1 MKRILLAAAALAM
14 LAGTPALAQYGGGYG
29 GGGGGGY
36 GGGYGG
42 GRGYSD
48 DDDDDRR
55 RRRWERRRERE
66 ESGYGGGYGRPRFGN
81 VCVTSRGNCP
91 TQPAPISSGC
101 GCSIPGFGLKRGAV
115 LAGG

>member
-29 GGGGGGY
+29 GGGGYGA

-42 GRGYSD
+42 GRGGWDDED
-48 DDDDDRR
+48 DDARR

-66 ESGYGGGYGRPRFGN
+66 EYGYGRPRMGS
-81 VCVTSRGNCP
+81 VCVTARGNCV
-91 TQPAPISSGC
+91 TRPAPFNAPC
-101 GCSIPGFGLKRGAV
+101 GCEVPGFGFKRGAI
-115 LAGG
+115 GG